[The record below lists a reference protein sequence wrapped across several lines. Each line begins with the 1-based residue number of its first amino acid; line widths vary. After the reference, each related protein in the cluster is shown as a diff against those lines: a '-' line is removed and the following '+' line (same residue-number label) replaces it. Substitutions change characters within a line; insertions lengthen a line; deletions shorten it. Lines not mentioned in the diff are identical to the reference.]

1 VGGREKK
8 STDARHHRNA
18 PTNTCTFE
26 SAVATVDAAS
36 SAAAVRSSLDI
47 VVERVLCFTPLPPTQ
62 PASVHSSRRGS
73 DAGSLDTRSSVSRG
87 SVMDLL
93 ANSAVLRGSTCASTL
108 VLGAPRWWLH
118 SRCLPGRRWATASAG
133 RNESLPPQSEDRS
146 SARCLAA
153 VSTERNVLYCT
164 STTSSSGA
172 AAVWKTESEKRRD
185 QKRR

>member
-1 VGGREKK
+1 MGGREKK

-47 VVERVLCFTPLPPTQ
+47 AVERVLCFAPLPPTQ

-93 ANSAVLRGSTCASTL
+93 ANSRPPRLDLR
-108 VLGAPRWWLH
+108 VDLGA
-118 SRCLPGRRWATASAG
+118 RCSAVVAAFAVFVRPAVGRRFCW
-133 RNESLPPQSEDRS
+133 SEREPS
-146 SARCLAA
+146 SAVGTPQLRSVFSCGLDR
-153 VSTERNVLYCT
+153 TQC
-164 STTSSSGA
+164 G
-172 AAVWKTESEKRRD
+172 D
-185 QKRR
+185 